1 MCLIRLSRYYEGS
14 KVNKINDKGILTLLD
29 SVPNLKTANVFQIT
43 DEALAKIITSCK
55 RLVKISLSGCLEIS
69 GNDFAILG

>member
-1 MCLIRLSRYYEGS
+1 MCLIRISRYYEGS

-55 RLVKISLSGCLEIS
+55 SLVKICLSGCLEIS